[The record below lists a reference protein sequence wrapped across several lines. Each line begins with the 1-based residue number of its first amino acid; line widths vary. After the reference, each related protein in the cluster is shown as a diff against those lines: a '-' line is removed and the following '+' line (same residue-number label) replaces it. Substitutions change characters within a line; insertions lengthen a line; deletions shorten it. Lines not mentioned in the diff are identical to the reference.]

1 MDRYGSP
8 FYDSLYDFGLS
19 QGTEITSLR
28 VKLKHQLTIMSK
40 EVLYEV
46 FLELKKAYNTLERER
61 FLKILVAYG
70 VGPSAEFLIWQFWA
84 RLAMVAWTGRYYGAP
99 FTGSR
104 EVTQGGPLSP
114 TVFNM
119 VMDTVIQN
127 WATRVSREDAGPE
140 IFGRV
145 VKNWPLFFTQTKDLW
160 SSRGIPSYSKP

>member
-1 MDRYGSP
+1 MK
-8 FYDSLYDFGLS
+8 
-19 QGTEITSLR
+19 Q
-28 VKLKHQLTIMSK
+28 QLTTMSK

-46 FLELKKAYNTLERER
+46 FLDLKKAYNTLERER